1 MNIAV
6 IDGQEVV
13 LATATMLKAGANK
26 GATGE
31 NAIVQNMSEMDIVV
45 GSVNIIVAHSMMGEL
60 TLLMAEAIGKSKARK
75 FLLPINRC
83 GVTMIGVESRP
94 LPRLVEAL
102 LMQINEMGERKM
114 QNDLKELEA
123 LLNYLI
129 NHNEDHAQEIVE
141 LAVKAKEM
149 GKEEVNNN
157 LAKGV
162 EYLKYS
168 NEMLKKALQL
178 LRDDGGEIRP

>member
-1 MNIAV
+1 
-6 IDGQEVV
+6 
-13 LATATMLKAGANK
+13 
-26 GATGE
+26 
-31 NAIVQNMSEMDIVV
+31 
-45 GSVNIIVAHSMMGEL
+45 
-60 TLLMAEAIGKSKARK
+60 
-75 FLLPINRC
+75 
-83 GVTMIGVESRP
+83 
-94 LPRLVEAL
+94 
-102 LMQINEMGERKM
+102 MQINEIGERKM

-178 LRDDGGEIRP
+178 LRDDGGEIRS

>member
-1 MNIAV
+1 
-6 IDGQEVV
+6 
-13 LATATMLKAGANK
+13 
-26 GATGE
+26 
-31 NAIVQNMSEMDIVV
+31 
-45 GSVNIIVAHSMMGEL
+45 
-60 TLLMAEAIGKSKARK
+60 
-75 FLLPINRC
+75 
-83 GVTMIGVESRP
+83 
-94 LPRLVEAL
+94 
-102 LMQINEMGERKM
+102 MQK
-114 QNDLKELEA
+114 DLKELEA

-178 LRDDGGEIRP
+178 LRDDGGKIGS

>member
-1 MNIAV
+1 
-6 IDGQEVV
+6 
-13 LATATMLKAGANK
+13 
-26 GATGE
+26 
-31 NAIVQNMSEMDIVV
+31 
-45 GSVNIIVAHSMMGEL
+45 
-60 TLLMAEAIGKSKARK
+60 
-75 FLLPINRC
+75 
-83 GVTMIGVESRP
+83 
-94 LPRLVEAL
+94 
-102 LMQINEMGERKM
+102 MQINEIGERKM

-178 LRDDGGEIRP
+178 LRDDSGKMVP